1 MTINRNTKLLF
12 SIFSKNEKTYFYKFK
27 NQLFKENKD
36 LTFQEYINIYQPIKL
51 IWEYYKKA
59 IIVLIKSIVSVC
71 LWSRG
76 ITWWKKLFVTFF
88 ILILSLTPI
97 LAYDNNLYNESDDL
111 EIETIITIENSIN
124 I

>member
-51 IWEYYKKA
+51 ICEYYKKA

-76 ITWWKKLFVTFF
+76 IT
-88 ILILSLTPI
+88 
-97 LAYDNNLYNESDDL
+97 
-111 EIETIITIENSIN
+111 
-124 I
+124 

>member
-1 MTINRNTKLLF
+1 M
-12 SIFSKNEKTYFYKFK
+12 
-27 NQLFKENKD
+27 D

>member
-36 LTFQEYINIYQPIKL
+36 LTFQEYINIYQPIKF